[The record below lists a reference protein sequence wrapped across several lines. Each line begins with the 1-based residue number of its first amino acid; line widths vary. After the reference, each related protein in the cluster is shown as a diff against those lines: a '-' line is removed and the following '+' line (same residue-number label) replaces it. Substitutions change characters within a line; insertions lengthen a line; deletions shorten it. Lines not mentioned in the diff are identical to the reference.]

1 MSSAYVSH
9 IATIS
14 RSLGIPADYARVRHM
29 PLQREARTLVSIG
42 RSSDGRIIRLAP
54 RAAQAWRKMRTA
66 AALNGIGLLPVSG
79 FRSIARQT
87 RIIRSNLAKGR
98 PLDDLLRYVAA
109 PGCSEHHTGR
119 ALDIAS
125 ARHPDLDAGFARGS
139 YTARKIH
146 KNYRNSRQ
154 ILRAAS
160 KLANHYGSHANS
172 ADQRRPHVAARHGKK
187 QAPAQTQR
195 SGGASAFTLR
205 QENSRK

>member
-1 MSSAYVSH
+1 MAEKLQA
-9 IATIS
+9 IWA
-14 RSLGIPADYARVRHM
+14 RFGIPADYARTRHL
-29 PLQREARTLVSIG
+29 PVQREARALVAIG

-125 ARHPDLDAGFARGS
+125 ARHPDLDAGFAR
-139 YTARKIH
+139 TREFKW
-146 KNYRNSRQ
+146 
-154 ILRAAS
+154 L
-160 KLANHYGSHANS
+160 
-172 ADQRRPHVAARHGKK
+172 ARHARHFGFSLSY
-187 QAPAQTQR
+187 PR
-195 SGGASAFTLR
+195 NNRHGIGY
-205 QENSRK
+205 EPWHWCWHG